1 MFCKLIQEEDL
12 SLILDTEENLF
23 FFEIEG
29 YDGEKSYTQDYTKD
43 EVVIILK
50 NFLEVL
56 EG

>member
-1 MFCKLIQEEDL
+1 MFCKLIQEEGV
-12 SLILDTEENLF
+12 SLILDTKENLF

-29 YDGEKSYTQDYTKD
+29 NNGEKSYTQDYTKD
-43 EVVIILK
+43 EVVMILK